1 MNELEKQFE
10 LVITNTLKDLQ
21 NLLIEKGK
29 EYRRNN
35 DPFHNFNRGAELTGR
50 STEEVLQG
58 FLLKHLISV
67 EDIRNDSKLG
77 LYPKVEKVH
86 EKYND
91 ILVYFLI
98 EKAMIIKKLTEYNKQ
113 LDDARK

>member
-1 MNELEKQFE
+1 MNDKEKQFE
-10 LVITNTLKDLQ
+10 EVIESTLKQIRD
-21 NLLIEKGK
+21 LLITKGK

-35 DPFHNFNRGAELTGR
+35 DPYHNFNRGAELTGK

-67 EDIRNDSKLG
+67 EDIRNDIKEG
-77 LYPKVEKVH
+77 IMPKSDKVN

-98 EKAMIIKKLTEYNKQ
+98 EKAML
-113 LDDARK
+113 LDRINY

>member
-1 MNELEKQFE
+1 MNDKEKQFE
-10 LVITNTLKDLQ
+10 EVIESTLKQ
-21 NLLIEKGK
+21 IRELLITKGK

-35 DPFHNFNRGAELTGR
+35 DPYHNFNVGAKKTDK
-50 STEEVLQG
+50 TPEEVLQG

-67 EDIRNDSKLG
+67 DDIRNDLKEG
-77 LYPKVEKVH
+77 IMPKSDKVH

-98 EKAMIIKKLTEYNKQ
+98 EKAML
-113 LDDARK
+113 LDRINY